1 MQLYIKKNPPSL
13 CYVFGASLCQMF
25 PTPNSLS
32 VSCSPSPQHLKR
44 SFKNVRDVGFLQVKV
59 FKSTDL
65 TAADLNGKTF
75 GFQFFSQY
83 PHWSEGSQCELLCL
97 LRPAGKSDP
106 FCVLEL
112 GNDRLTTH
120 TVYKSLNP
128 EWNKVFT
135 LSVCVFFRLIHNVV
149 CAEPRLCVGWSVRC
163 ELMVLC
169 LYSPVKDI
177 HDVLVVTVFDEDGDK
192 APDFLGKVAVPLL
205 SVHTASL
212 TQSVSQAGDRL
223 TY

>member
-1 MQLYIKKNPPSL
+1 MQLYKKKKHSSL
-13 CYVFGASLCQMF
+13 YYVFGASLCQMF

-32 VSCSPSPQHLKR
+32 LSCSPSPQHLKR

-83 PHWSEGSQCELLCL
+83 PHWSEGSQCEPLCL

-135 LSVCVFFRLIHNVV
+135 LSVCVFLRLIHNVV
-149 CAEPRLCVGWSVRC
+149 CADPLVFLLRTSVVRG
-163 ELMVLC
+163 
-169 LYSPVKDI
+169 
-177 HDVLVVTVFDEDGDK
+177 LVREV
-192 APDFLGKVAVPLL
+192 
-205 SVHTASL
+205 
-212 TQSVSQAGDRL
+212 
-223 TY
+223 

>member
-1 MQLYIKKNPPSL
+1 
-13 CYVFGASLCQMF
+13 MF

-32 VSCSPSPQHLKR
+32 LSCSPSPQHLKQ

-83 PHWSEGSQCELLCL
+83 PHWSEASQCELLCL

-149 CAEPRLCVGWSVRC
+149 CADPLVTFFWFLLRTSVVRGLFLEVWTHGIMSLQPCQRHSWCSGCDSLWWGRRQGARLPGKSRR
-163 ELMVLC
+163 
-169 LYSPVKDI
+169 S
-177 HDVLVVTVFDEDGDK
+177 T
-192 APDFLGKVAVPLL
+192 ALGT
-205 SVHTASL
+205 HSL
-212 TQSVSQAGDRL
+212 TYSVSQSSGG
-223 TY
+223 